1 MENIMEAP
9 QKIKNRISLLSK
21 IPSLGI
27 FPKKTKT
34 VAQKDICSSMF
45 IAALF
50 TITKVMEATTV
61 SIYRWMDK
69 EDVRYVCE
77 KNKSTCSY
85 MDGQRGY
92 YA

>member
-1 MENIMEAP
+1 MENIMEVP
-9 QKIKNRISLLSK
+9 QKIKNRISMLSK
-21 IPSLGI
+21 IPTLGI

-34 VAQKDICSSMF
+34 VAWKDKCNPMF

-50 TITKVMEATTV
+50 TTTKVMEATTV
-61 SIYRWMDK
+61 SLYRWMDK
-69 EDVRYVCE
+69 EDVRYICD
-77 KNKSTCSY
+77 KDKRICSY